1 MSKIEHFCRKVTN
14 LASCCDL
21 EFLKPKKAIG
31 REGCVKEAAA
41 GQDTLRRFEIET
53 VLASNLYS
61 VLFGQYERHFM
72 LLTVYDPDIAVFAE
86 RRLHD
91 GNANAVNSG
100 IAVGDNETIEYHCFV
115 SKAYGK
121 DAAE

>member
-53 VLASNLYS
+53 VLASDLYP
-61 VLFGQYERHFM
+61 VLLGQYERHFT
-72 LLTVYDPDIAVFAE
+72 LLTVYDPDIAVLAE
-86 RRLHD
+86 RRLCG
-91 GNANAVNSG
+91 GNADAINVR
-100 IAVGDNETIEYHCFV
+100 VVFGDN
-115 SKAYGK
+115 
-121 DAAE
+121 

>member
-53 VLASNLYS
+53 VLASDLYP
-61 VLFGQYERHFM
+61 VLLGQYERHFM
-72 LLTVYDPDIAVFAE
+72 LLTIYDPDIAVLAE
-86 RRLHD
+86 RCLHD
-91 GNANAVNSG
+91 GNANAVNGS
-100 IAVGDNETIEYHCFV
+100 IASGDNKAIEYHCFV
-115 SKAYGK
+115 SKPYGE